1 MRFRKGG
8 GLICLLFG
16 LGAVSGVGCVE
27 TEEGKSATYGV
38 QEQALTEDA
47 GIDTAAVEAEWMGAP
62 VEAQS
67 LDGEAASRVAPE
79 SREPFELPPSV
90 GPEAPPPS
98 RKYFVDQCPNDKPL
112 RADWAELEASKQAK
126 ERERA
131 ESPEEAE
138 AMAALI
144 EELATRKVPA
154 EIVQKQQEYLATVA
168 ARQREFDGLPD
179 AERAQSVADLK
190 ETMLGGNDEP
200 LQ

>member
-1 MRFRKGG
+1 VENRG

-16 LGAVSGVGCVE
+16 LAAVNGVGCVE

-47 GIDTAAVEAEWMGAP
+47 GFDTTTVESQLVGVSGEVAAARP
-62 VEAQS
+62 V
-67 LDGEAASRVAPE
+67 DE
-79 SREPFELPPSV
+79 SRTPFELPPID
-90 GPEAPPPS
+90 GADLPATQ
-98 RKYFVDQCPNDKPL
+98 RHYFPDMCPNDKPQ

-131 ESPEEAE
+131 ESPEEAK

-154 EIVQKQQEYLATVA
+154 QVVQKQQEYLATVA
-168 ARQREFDGLPD
+168 ARQRELEGLPD